1 MQGTIIY
8 AITAGSIFILC
19 LSLLATPRKVNVN
32 ANYWLSL
39 FLLSF
44 GCILLNWVLTDTNVY
59 EEYPVFMPVLEITR
73 FAMSPAL
80 YFSVVYFTEPERRF
94 SRTDYLHFLPF
105 AIFLFFIFTV
115 ITGLNKTF
123 LFSWFGNLPEG
134 LKQGIGLVV
143 FLSVKIQ
150 MFLYWILSFVRL
162 VRHTRNIRLFA
173 STTNPVSLWWL
184 RYFLLGVAGGLLL
197 SVNEAMLVPDL
208 VPLTPWGYLL
218 ITFYLGYFSIRQQE
232 IFPYPSKDIKEIQDI
247 IEQTSTSSR
256 IPEDMVVSAKRK
268 LIRIMETEKV
278 FLDPNLGL
286 PQLAAKVQMSTHDL
300 SFLINTGLGEN
311 FFQFVNRY
319 RVEEAKILLKSDQH
333 KHLNILGIA
342 YESGFRSKST
352 FNTTFKKLT
361 GLSPSQFAQSTTDE
375 EKDQNLQK
383 YV

>member
-218 ITFYLGYFSIRQQE
+218 IT
-232 IFPYPSKDIKEIQDI
+232 
-247 IEQTSTSSR
+247 
-256 IPEDMVVSAKRK
+256 
-268 LIRIMETEKV
+268 
-278 FLDPNLGL
+278 
-286 PQLAAKVQMSTHDL
+286 
-300 SFLINTGLGEN
+300 
-311 FFQFVNRY
+311 
-319 RVEEAKILLKSDQH
+319 
-333 KHLNILGIA
+333 
-342 YESGFRSKST
+342 
-352 FNTTFKKLT
+352 
-361 GLSPSQFAQSTTDE
+361 
-375 EKDQNLQK
+375 
-383 YV
+383 